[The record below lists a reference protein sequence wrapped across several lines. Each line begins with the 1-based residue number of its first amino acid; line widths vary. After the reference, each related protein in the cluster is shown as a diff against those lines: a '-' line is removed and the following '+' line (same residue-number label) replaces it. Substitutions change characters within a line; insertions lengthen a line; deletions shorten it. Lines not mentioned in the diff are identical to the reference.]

1 MTLAR
6 PNRRQVLASAVCLP
20 GLIATGAHAATWQV
34 TIQGFAFS
42 PANFQVT
49 AGDTI
54 IFVNADNA
62 PHTATAEDGAFDT
75 GRIDP
80 GMSVEI
86 TIPEGKH
93 TYFCQYHPMM
103 KGVGTAT

>member
-1 MTLAR
+1 MTRL
-6 PNRRQVLASAVCLP
+6 NRRQVLGGAVLLP
-20 GLIATGAHAATWQV
+20 TLAAGGARAATWQV

-42 PANFQVT
+42 PANFEVK

-80 GMSVEI
+80 GQSAEV
-86 TIPEGKH
+86 TIPAGSH
-93 TYFCQYHPMM
+93 PYVCQYHPMM

>member
-1 MTLAR
+1 MSKL
-6 PNRRQVLASAVCLP
+6 NRRQVLASAVLLP
-20 GLIATGAHAATWQV
+20 GLVATGARAATWQV

-42 PANFQVT
+42 PANFEVA

-54 IFVNADNA
+54 IFVNADSA

-80 GMSVEI
+80 GAQVEV
-86 TIPEGKH
+86 TIPEGRH
-93 TYFCQYHPMM
+93 PYSCQYHPMM
-103 KGVGTAT
+103 KGVGTAR

>member
-1 MTLAR
+1 MTQL
-6 PNRRQVLASAVCLP
+6 NRRQMLAAAVLLP
-20 GLIATGAHAATWQV
+20 TLAATGTRAVTWQV

-42 PANFQVT
+42 PANFEVQ

-54 IFVNADNA
+54 IFVNADSA

-80 GMSVEI
+80 GQSAEV
-86 TIPEGKH
+86 TVPTGSH
-93 TYFCQYHPMM
+93 PYFCKYHPMM
-103 KGVGTAT
+103 KGAGTAT